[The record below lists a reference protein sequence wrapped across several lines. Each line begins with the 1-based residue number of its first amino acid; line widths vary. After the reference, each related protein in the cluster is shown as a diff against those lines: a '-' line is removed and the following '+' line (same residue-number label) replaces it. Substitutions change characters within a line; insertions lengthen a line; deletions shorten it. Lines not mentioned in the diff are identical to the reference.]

1 MRNNMT
7 GTAVEILLVED
18 NPGDRALAVEALRD
32 SKINNHLHVAVDGE
46 EAMNFLNKSGN
57 FRNAET
63 PDIVFLDLNLPKKD
77 GREILAEIKNNP
89 RLKSIPVV
97 VLTTSSA
104 EEDIIRSYDLHAN
117 CYISKPLDFNQFVKV
132 VKSIEDF
139 WLTIV
144 KLPPKKRE
152 PHNEH

>member
-1 MRNNMT
+1 M
-7 GTAVEILLVED
+7 
-18 NPGDRALAVEALRD
+18 
-32 SKINNHLHVAVDGE
+32 
-46 EAMNFLNKSGN
+46 
-57 FRNAET
+57 
-63 PDIVFLDLNLPKKD
+63 
-77 GREILAEIKNNP
+77 AEIKNNP